1 MLYFVVSELRQVFFG
16 FLSISLFFFNVS
28 SFNVRLVFFFSI
40 WNEAD
45 DKSVH
50 VFLLQL
56 IKKFFFRSHE
66 I

>member
-1 MLYFVVSELRQVFFG
+1 MFVL
-16 FLSISLFFFNVS
+16 
-28 SFNVRLVFFFSI
+28 FFFSI
-40 WNEAD
+40 WNEVD

-56 IKKFFFRSHE
+56 IKKFFFRSQQ

>member
-28 SFNVRLVFFFSI
+28 SFNVRPVFFSI
-40 WNEAD
+40 WNEVD

>member
-1 MLYFVVSELRQVFFG
+1 MFV
-16 FLSISLFFFNVS
+16 LF
-28 SFNVRLVFFFSI
+28 FFFSI

>member
-1 MLYFVVSELRQVFFG
+1 MFVL
-16 FLSISLFFFNVS
+16 
-28 SFNVRLVFFFSI
+28 FFFSI